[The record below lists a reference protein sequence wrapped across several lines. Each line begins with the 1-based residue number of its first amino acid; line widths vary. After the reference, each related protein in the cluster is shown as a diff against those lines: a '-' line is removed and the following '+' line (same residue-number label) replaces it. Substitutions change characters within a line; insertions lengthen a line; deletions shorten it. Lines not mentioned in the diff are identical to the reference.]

1 MELDFFSFTVG
12 MVAGGGFFGF
22 GLLVGMIMNR
32 DVLTR
37 QVKDEEFDPDAEV
50 ADEEFFEKQWSGVG
64 DFPTDAQLEDLHR
77 HSTY

>member
-12 MVAGGGFFGF
+12 FLAGGGIFGF

-37 QVKDEEFDPDAEV
+37 QVKDEEFDPEAEV
-50 ADEEFFEKQWSGVG
+50 ADEAFFEEQWTGVG

>member
-1 MELDFFSFTVG
+1 MELDFLSFTIG

-22 GLLVGMIMNR
+22 GLLVGMLMNR

-37 QVKDEEFDPDAEV
+37 QVPDEDFDPEAEV
-50 ADEEFFEKQWSGVG
+50 VDEAFFEESWSGEG
-64 DFPTDAQLEDLHR
+64 EFPTDAELERLHR